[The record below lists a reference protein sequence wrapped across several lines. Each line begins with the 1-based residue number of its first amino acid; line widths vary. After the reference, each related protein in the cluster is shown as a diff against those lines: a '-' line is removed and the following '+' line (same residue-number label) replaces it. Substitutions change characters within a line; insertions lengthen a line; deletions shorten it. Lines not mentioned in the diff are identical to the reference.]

1 MVGFLIIGNSDPYY
15 EFRKYQNLIDNA
27 DKIIACDGAIIP
39 CLQHSVEVDYVIG
52 DMDSL
57 VDLTFEDLP
66 KFGFEIHKIKD
77 QENNDLT
84 KAIIFAEQNG
94 AKRIDIFGVEGGES
108 QHQFAV
114 FWCLFECSV
123 EAYIHLSDCI
133 VSTVT
138 NSSVKFS
145 IEKEKSF
152 SIFSLGR
159 CEGVSVTGSKWDLKN
174 ETLTP
179 GSRGLHNISTGNQIS
194 ISCEKGSLLIF
205 RRR

>member
-1 MVGFLIIGNSDPYY
+1 MVGFLIIANSDPYY
-15 EFRKYQNLIDNA
+15 EFRKYQNLIEEA
-27 DKIIACDGAIIP
+27 DKIIACDGAIVP
-39 CLQHSVEVDYVIG
+39 CLQNSVEVDYVIG

-66 KFGFEIHKIKD
+66 KFGFEIHKIED

-114 FWCLFECSV
+114 FWCLFECNV

-138 NSSVKFS
+138 NGSVNLS

-152 SIFSLGR
+152 F
-159 CEGVSVTGSKWDLKN
+159 DF
-174 ETLTP
+174 
-179 GSRGLHNISTGNQIS
+179 
-194 ISCEKGSLLIF
+194 LIG
-205 RRR
+205 